1 MMRGQMLIAVAV
13 GFLAGCETVSSEALP
28 PVPVYSPAVQSR
40 AAIEL
45 EALPVGSC
53 LELLLGDYAV
63 MRAQLR
69 ILKFKADAACGDAE

>member
-13 GFLAGCETVSSEALP
+13 GFLASCETVSSEALP
-28 PVPVYSPAVQSR
+28 PVPVYSPAVQSL

-45 EALPVGSC
+45 DALPVGSC
-53 LELLLGDYAV
+53 LELLVADYAV

-69 ILKFKADAACGDAE
+69 SLQFVADAG